1 MKPRRDSNGGDWRP
15 RWWVRFTT
23 MTAYGWGLALA
34 TIETRGE
41 GRAEVLAFAGTL
53 ILLGMGLSAV
63 ADRVFRR

>member
-1 MKPRRDSNGGDWRP
+1 
-15 RWWVRFTT
+15 